1 METLEAAVAEL
12 NDRELAIMLTQTEE
26 LVHLLR
32 TELEKR
38 QKETKK

>member
-26 LVHLLR
+26 LVNLLR